1 MTTKTTKLTAP
12 KAESKITAETKPVG
26 KPAVKEDRPPKA
38 ATKEA
43 ERTAIQKQVERSREA
58 VLRLIK
64 EAGLKVEKKTS
75 WHKVAGKERR
85 RLYVGVKSP
94 QVHLSGFE
102 LKHEGVEAISE
113 AEAKRR
119 HLGSVRGILWLDRQ
133 TDAIIKDAVR
143 AALAG
148 LR

>member
-1 MTTKTTKLTAP
+1 MATKTMKRIRQTTQ
-12 KAESKITAETKPVG
+12 SRGTVETKPAG
-26 KPAVKEDRPPKA
+26 KPAAKEGRPPKTPA
-38 ATKEA
+38 NEA
-43 ERTAIQKQVERSREA
+43 ERTDIQEQVERSRET

-64 EAGLKVEKKTS
+64 DAGLKVERKTS
-75 WHKVAGKERR
+75 WHKVAGKEKR

-102 LKHEGVEAISE
+102 LKHGGVEPISE
-113 AEAKRR
+113 ADAKRR

-133 TDAIIKDAVR
+133 TDAIIRDVVR
-143 AALAG
+143 AAVAE